1 MKGYN
6 VSSTMAAQQIQFAE
20 TIRAMKVA
28 LKRRRAASPAPSTDD
43 SADDSDGLHT
53 HTNRGHKL
61 QPSARYVKTGR
72 LDITGGQPAYKC
84 KINHAGYER
93 SIISRKRKLYDEDG
107 DVVDPAEFPSEVE
120 EEDMRTYGEPIEED
134 PFASVKLE
142 KLLRP
147 LTSAAELPTH
157 PSLSHAYT
165 NTALTKMVNEAAEMV
180 RKEREHLWR
189 AKRLF
194 MRFRG
199 DGGWMNLEKFET
211 ANDEQFLIRESGEEN
226 VWSQSA
232 VPSIVETE
240 LPMQME
246 GMTTAAEGVP
256 RPQMETEGS
265 RDVIGGIDAQNHLT
279 ETEKLSVDAPDTSAA
294 APHGQASSADQRHA
308 ALPNGTNSY
317 AAEIQAP
324 NHTVTE
330 LANQDRDDDDN
341 TSSSAPTHAMTTRAR
356 ARSPQLPASPSPSP
370 SDSASVPLVNPWFLT
385 PFTALPDRDLGL
397 PARDADDT
405 RQLLLHY
412 IQKQENII
420 RQLEELYNGLHRADR
435 LRNFIYRSCK
445 AEGHMV
451 PDGKG
456 GMMTEMSDGEDWY
469 DPEEWGLEADELK
482 DGQLEKGKDEVDLD
496 LVEDEGRRIPGRRR
510 GGRYVGKG

>member
-1 MKGYN
+1 
-6 VSSTMAAQQIQFAE
+6 MAAQQIQFAE

-61 QPSARYVKTGR
+61 QPSARYAKTGR
-72 LDITGGQPAYKC
+72 LDITGGQPTYKC

-93 SIISRKRKLYDEDG
+93 NIISRKPKLYDEDG
-107 DVVDPAEFPSEVE
+107 DVVDPIDIPSEVE
-120 EEDMRTYGEPIEED
+120 EDDMRAYGEPIEED
-134 PFASVKLE
+134 PFGSVKLE
-142 KLLRP
+142 ELLRP

-165 NTALTKMVNEAAEMV
+165 NKALSKMVDEAAEML

-199 DGGWMNLEKFET
+199 DGGWMNLERFET
-211 ANDEQFLIRESGEEN
+211 PNDVQLLLNETREEGT
-226 VWSQSA
+226 WPQSA

-240 LPMQME
+240 PPVQME
-246 GMTTAAEGVP
+246 GTTTAAEGVP
-256 RPQMETEGS
+256 HPQMDTEVVKEVM
-265 RDVIGGIDAQNHLT
+265 DDIDAQNKLRG
-279 ETEKLSVDAPDTSAA
+279 TEKLGANAPDATS
-294 APHGQASSADQRHA
+294 GESQVQASSADREHA
-308 ALPNGTNSY
+308 ANPNGDISY
-317 AAEIQAP
+317 AVENKAP
-324 NHTVTE
+324 NPTITD
-330 LANQDRDDDDN
+330 LTNQDREDDDN
-341 TSSSAPTHAMTTRAR
+341 TSSSARTHAMTTRAR
-356 ARSPQLPASPSPSP
+356 ARSPQLPASPSPTP
-370 SDSASVPLVNPWFLT
+370 SDSASVPQVNPWFLT
-385 PFTALPDRDLGL
+385 PLTALYDRDLGL
-397 PARDADDT
+397 PTREADDT
-405 RQLLLHY
+405 RQLLLYY

-420 RQLEELYNGLHRADR
+420 RQLEGLYNGLQRADR
-435 LRNFIYRSCK
+435 LRKFIYRSCK
-445 AEGHMV
+445 AEAHMV

-469 DPEEWGLEADELK
+469 DPEEWGLGADDLK
-482 DGQLEKGKDEVDLD
+482 NGHLEKGKDEVDLD
-496 LVEDEGRRIPGRRR
+496 LAEEEGRRIPGRRR